1 MKIRAGFV
9 SNSSSGSFS
18 VPSSLLSDEQKEML
32 LSLDDM
38 KKEKAKLQEMLG
50 SDDGPSWENSK
61 NNYPINEE
69 YHKIYQGMVDNGN
82 WYDSWTIKEDKNN
95 CLISGSTMMD
105 NGSIRLLATA
115 IGIDIEM
122 FQFDEQIDTKLATH
136 PEAVKHFIWMHRKYK
151 KQFDELDEEQKK
163 TQNEFLGGAPLE
175 KSPYEM
181 TNEELE
187 KNDLPYYRKEKYE
200 N

>member
-18 VPSSLLSDEQKEML
+18 VPSFLLTDEQKEML

-38 KKEKAKLQEMLG
+38 KKEKKRLQEVLG
-50 SDDGPSWENSK
+50 SCDGRSWENSK
-61 NNYPINEE
+61 NDYPINEE
-69 YHKIYQGMVDNGN
+69 YHKIYQKMIDDGN
-82 WYDSWTIKEDKNN
+82 WYDSWAIREDKNN
-95 CLISGSTMMD
+95 NLISGSSLMD
-105 NGSIRLLATA
+105 NASIRLLITA

-122 FQFDEQIDTKLATH
+122 FQFDEQCETKLATH
-136 PEAVKHFIWMHRKYK
+136 PEAVKHFIWMFNKYK
-151 KQFDELDEEQKK
+151 AEFDELSEEKK
-163 TQNEFLGGAPLE
+163 RIQTEFLGGAPLD

-187 KNDLPYYRKEKYE
+187 KNDLPYYRKGKYE